1 MPDFDWLRNAT
12 TVLCFDGATGTMLQ
26 EAGLPAG
33 MSPEMFGLTRPDAM
47 RGVHD
52 AYIAA
57 GADVITTNTFGGT
70 GHKLGLG
77 VNVTEVNRDLAR
89 CGRQAADAAG
99 GRVKVAG
106 SVGPTGQFLKPMGA
120 MTPAEMR
127 QAFHEQILGLM
138 QGGVDLLIAETQ
150 YDIAEIRAVAMAA
163 RAVFREV
170 SREVPIGLS
179 MTFERGATLTGTPP
193 AVFAAAAQN
202 LGVDFVAIN
211 CGLGP
216 DEMLPLAE
224 AMLPVLHIPLLV
236 QPNAGLPQLRD
247 GRTVFTLGPDEFAEQ
262 MRPYLEMGVRMV
274 GGCCGTTPRHIA
286 ALKALAKD
294 RSLAPARPQGVLHLV
309 SRSRLVRVA
318 PCLPHVVIGE
328 RINPTGKKQ
337 LTAEYQAGELQLAL
351 QYAAEQL
358 EDGAQVL
365 DVNVGAPM
373 VDEQAL
379 LPLLTESLAARV
391 EAPLCLDSTDPGALA
406 LALDRCPAGALI
418 NSISGEPGRM
428 EALGPL
434 CRDHGAPC
442 ILLPLTSK
450 KLPVTAA
457 ERIAIIESLVQQALD
472 LGIPRS
478 NLMVDAL
485 ALTVSSRQDAAVQCL
500 ATIRHCT
507 EVLGLP
513 TVLGLSNISFG
524 LPARELLN
532 ATFLTLA
539 MGAGLS
545 ASIANP
551 HATRFKEARAAA
563 EVLLGRDANAET
575 FIAGY
580 TAWKPGGGEGSGA
593 GGAPGGGAGGAGPR
607 KAATTLKQ
615 AVLQGDKSRIQPLV
629 EAALAAG
636 MSPMAVVND
645 ELIAAITQ
653 VGEKYE
659 RREYFLPQLIASAEA
674 MQHGF
679 RILKP
684 LLDKAEAEGEKIHK
698 PVVILATVEG
708 DIHDIGKNIV
718 ALMLGNH
725 GFEVYDLGK
734 DVPAE
739 VIVSAAKERGASII
753 GLSALMTTTMV
764 RMEDTIKLL
773 QEEALPAK
781 VIVGGAV
788 VSQEYADRIGAHGY
802 AQDAVAAV
810 RLAKELTAVQPAVR
824 PHS

>member
-1 MPDFDWLRNAT
+1 MPEFDWLRNAT
-12 TVLCFDGATGTMLQ
+12 EVLCFDGATGTMLQ
-26 EAGLPAG
+26 EAGLPPG
-33 MSPEMFGLTRPDAM
+33 MSPELFGLNRPDAM
-47 RGVHD
+47 RAVHD

-77 VNVTEVNRDLAR
+77 VNVVEVNRELAR
-89 CGRQAADAAG
+89 CGRQAADATG

-106 SVGPTGQFLKPMGA
+106 SVGPTGQFLKPMGTL
-120 MTPAEMR
+120 TPADMR

-163 RAVFREV
+163 REVFREIG
-170 SREVPIGLS
+170 RAVPVGLS

-193 AVFAAAAQN
+193 EVFAASAQN

-216 DEMLPLAE
+216 DEMLGLAQ
-224 AMLPVLHIPLLV
+224 AMLPALHIPLLV

-247 GRTVFTLGPDEFAEQ
+247 GRTVFTLGPDDFAEK
-262 MRPYLEMGVRMV
+262 MLPYLKMGVRMV

-286 ALKALAKD
+286 ALKALA
-294 RSLAPARPQGVLHLV
+294 RQISLPPRPEPGPLQLV
-309 SRSRLVRVA
+309 SRSRLVQVA
-318 PCLPHVVIGE
+318 SYLPHVVIGE

-351 QYAAEQL
+351 QFAREQL
-358 EDGAQVL
+358 DDGAQIL

-373 VDEQAL
+373 VDEQVL
-379 LPLLTESLAARV
+379 LPLLTETLAARV
-391 EAPLCLDSTDPGALA
+391 DAPLCLDSTDPAALGLA
-406 LALDRCPAGALI
+406 LERCPAGALI

-428 EALGPL
+428 EILGPL

-457 ERIAIIESLVQQALD
+457 ERIAIIEMLLQQALD

-507 EVLGLP
+507 EVLRLP

-563 EVLLGRDANAET
+563 EVLLGRDPNAES

-580 TAWKPGGGEGSGA
+580 TDWKPGGGASGAAGGTSGA
-593 GGAPGGGAGGAGPR
+593 GGSK
-607 KAATTLKQ
+607 KAASTLKE
-615 AVLQGDKSRIQPLV
+615 AVLQGDKQRIEPLV
-629 EAALAAG
+629 AAALEAG
-636 MSPMAVVND
+636 LSPMEVVND
-645 ELIAAITQ
+645 QLIAAITM

-684 LLDKAEAEGEKIHK
+684 LLDKAEAEGKTVHK

-725 GFEVYDLGK
+725 GFDVVDLGK

-739 VIVSAAKERGASII
+739 VIVRAAKERGASVI

-773 QEEALPAK
+773 REEALPVK

-802 AQDAVAAV
+802 ARDAVAAV
-810 RLAKELTAVQPAVR
+810 RLAKELTAR
-824 PHS
+824 PTV

>member
-33 MSPEMFGLTRPDAM
+33 MSPELFGLTRPDVM

-77 VNVTEVNRDLAR
+77 VDVTEVNRELAR

-106 SVGPTGQFLKPMGA
+106 SVGPTGQFLKPMGTL
-120 MTPAEMR
+120 TPAEMR
-127 QAFHEQILGLM
+127 QVFHEQILGLV

-163 RAVFREV
+163 REVFREV
-170 SREVPIGLS
+170 GRAVPVGLS

-216 DEMLPLAE
+216 DEMLSLAE
-224 AMLPVLHIPLLV
+224 AMVPALQIPLLV
-236 QPNAGLPQLRD
+236 QPNAGLPQLKD
-247 GRTVFTLGPDEFAEQ
+247 GRTVFTLGPDEFAEK
-262 MRPYLEMGVRMV
+262 MRPYLQLGVRMV
-274 GGCCGTTPRHIA
+274 GGCCGTTPRHIS
-286 ALKALAKD
+286 ALKAVIKD
-294 RSLAPARPQGVLHLV
+294 VVPAPCAGQGVLHLV

-318 PCLPHVVIGE
+318 PFLPHVVIGE

-351 QYAAEQL
+351 QYATEQL

-379 LPLLTESLAARV
+379 LPLLTETLAARV
-391 EAPLCLDSTDPGALA
+391 EAPLCLDSTDPAALT

-428 EALGPL
+428 EILGPL

-472 LGIPRS
+472 LGIPRA

-507 EVLGLP
+507 EVLRLP

-539 MGAGLS
+539 MGVGLS

-551 HATRFKEARAAA
+551 HATRLKEARAAA
-563 EVLLGRDANAET
+563 EVLLGRDTNAES

-580 TAWKPGGGEGSGA
+580 TNWKPGGEGGGTSGSPA
-593 GGAPGGGAGGAGPR
+593 GGGVA
-607 KAATTLKQ
+607 KKSATTLKE
-615 AVLQGDKSRIQPLV
+615 AVLMGDKSRIQPLV

-636 MSPMAVVND
+636 MTPMAVVNE

-684 LLDKAEAEGEKIHK
+684 LLDKAEAEGEKVHK

-725 GFEVYDLGK
+725 GFEVHDLGK

-739 VIVSAAKERGASII
+739 TIVRAAKERGASII

-764 RMEDTIKLL
+764 RMEDTVKLL
-773 QEEALPAK
+773 REEALPAK

-810 RLAKELTAVQPAVR
+810 RLAKELTAAR
-824 PHS
+824 A

>member
-1 MPDFDWLRNAT
+1 
-12 TVLCFDGATGTMLQ
+12 
-26 EAGLPAG
+26 
-33 MSPEMFGLTRPDAM
+33 
-47 RGVHD
+47 
-52 AYIAA
+52 
-57 GADVITTNTFGGT
+57 
-70 GHKLGLG
+70 
-77 VNVTEVNRDLAR
+77 
-89 CGRQAADAAG
+89 
-99 GRVKVAG
+99 
-106 SVGPTGQFLKPMGA
+106 
-120 MTPAEMR
+120 
-127 QAFHEQILGLM
+127 
-138 QGGVDLLIAETQ
+138 
-150 YDIAEIRAVAMAA
+150 
-163 RAVFREV
+163 
-170 SREVPIGLS
+170 
-179 MTFERGATLTGTPP
+179 
-193 AVFAAAAQN
+193 
-202 LGVDFVAIN
+202 
-211 CGLGP
+211 
-216 DEMLPLAE
+216 
-224 AMLPVLHIPLLV
+224 
-236 QPNAGLPQLRD
+236 
-247 GRTVFTLGPDEFAEQ
+247 
-262 MRPYLEMGVRMV
+262 
-274 GGCCGTTPRHIA
+274 
-286 ALKALAKD
+286 
-294 RSLAPARPQGVLHLV
+294 
-309 SRSRLVRVA
+309 
-318 PCLPHVVIGE
+318 
-328 RINPTGKKQ
+328 

-351 QYAAEQL
+351 QYATEQL
-358 EDGAQVL
+358 EGGAQVL

-391 EAPLCLDSTDPGALA
+391 EAPLCLDSTDPAALA

-773 QEEALPAK
+773 QQEALPAK